1 MTTGMTMMK
10 NIKQLRKIPV
20 EVSREA
26 GHAIKEYFF
35 SIQSNSMR
43 KIFRNYDGLRKGNGF

>member
-1 MTTGMTMMK
+1 MTMMK